1 MKRQNSLKRKMTQFS
16 YDHKGLDN
24 QLMRIRKS
32 TGEVSKLLDKML
44 PKDKGEE
51 KNEEK

>member
-1 MKRQNSLKRKMTQFS
+1 MKRNNSLKRKMTQFS
-16 YDHKGLDN
+16 YDHRELDN

-32 TGEVSKLLDKML
+32 TGEVSKLLDKMV
-44 PKDKGEE
+44 PKDKEE